1 MESRYAWCRSPAV
14 WGVVGYHRLIVT
26 KHLKVLVGMQMSGPQ
41 YGVPGAVSRG
51 GTTPCRF
58 PVALCRRRK
67 HMKRSI
73 VAVLCAVLVIAAVT
87 LWIAEG
93 YTPEG
98 TVRRYLASLAKGDAE
113 TALSMVDP
121 GVPSDQ
127 RIFLTNEVMASAA
140 SRLEIESIEASS
152 SLIEI
157 VGISRVTATLRLDGH
172 RFTHVFTLDRKDRE
186 DSIMSTWTIREGLVV
201 PLKVSGHHV
210 PRFSVGGA
218 VTDLDSSAPE
228 GTEYLF
234 FPGVYDLQPEGTGE
248 YVDAQSARAV
258 VEDGTQGS
266 SYETTHVTLEG
277 SLNSQLRGEV
287 LRAAQDAVQ
296 ACGTLGRNADQMCP
310 SALRSS
316 SLSVLN
322 VTTLPSTLVSVSDS
336 GAYTGEDAVI
346 TYQDPGSWLPD
357 RHPHT
362 LTLRPTM
369 TVELSDAGVPVTD
382 IDGKPVISVTLSI
395 PSSSGD
401 SPSS

>member
-1 MESRYAWCRSPAV
+1 
-14 WGVVGYHRLIVT
+14 
-26 KHLKVLVGMQMSGPQ
+26 
-41 YGVPGAVSRG
+41 
-51 GTTPCRF
+51 
-58 PVALCRRRK
+58 
-67 HMKRSI
+67 MKRSI

-121 GVPSDQ
+121 GVPNDQ
-127 RIFLTNEVMASAA
+127 RIFLTNEVLASAA
-140 SRLEIESIEASS
+140 SRLEVEAVEAEDTRGKRVETSK
-152 SLIEI
+152 
-157 VGISRVTATLRLDGH
+157 VTATLRLDGH

-201 PLKVSGHHV
+201 PLNVSGHHV

-218 VTDLDSSAPE
+218 VVDLDPSAPE

-266 SYETTHVTLEG
+266 SYETTHITLEG

-287 LRAAQDAVQ
+287 LHAVQDAVQ

-316 SLSVLN
+316 SLSVLDI
-322 VTTLPSTLVSVSDS
+322 TTMPSTLVSVSDS

-346 TYQDPGSWLPD
+346 THQDTGSWLPD
-357 RHPHT
+357 RHPRT
-362 LTLRPTM
+362 LTLRPTA
-369 TVELSDAGVPVTD
+369 TVALSDAGIPVTD

-395 PSSSGD
+395 PSSAGD

>member
-1 MESRYAWCRSPAV
+1 M
-14 WGVVGYHRLIVT
+14 GT
-26 KHLKVLVGMQMSGPQ
+26 QMSGPQ
-41 YGVPGAVSRG
+41 YGVPGAASRG

-58 PVALCRRRK
+58 PVTLCRRRK

-98 TVRRYLASLAKGDAE
+98 TVRRYLASLAKGVAE

-121 GVPSDQ
+121 GVPNDQ
-127 RIFLTNEVMASAA
+127 RIFLTNEVLASAA

-210 PRFSVGGA
+210 LRFSVGGT
-218 VTDLDSSAPE
+218 VTDLDSFAPE
-228 GTEYLF
+228 GMEYLF

-266 SYETTHVTLEG
+266 SYETTHITLEG

-287 LRAAQDAVQ
+287 LHAVQDAVQ

-316 SLSVLN
+316 SLSVLDI
-322 VTTLPSTLVSVSDS
+322 TTMPSTLVSVSDS

-357 RHPHT
+357 RHPRT
-362 LTLRPTM
+362 LTLRPTA
-369 TVELSDAGVPVTD
+369 TVALSDAGIPVTD

-395 PSSSGD
+395 PSSAGD
-401 SPSS
+401 SSSS

>member
-1 MESRYAWCRSPAV
+1 M
-14 WGVVGYHRLIVT
+14 GT
-26 KHLKVLVGMQMSGPQ
+26 QMSGPQ
-41 YGVPGAVSRG
+41 YGVPGAASRR

-58 PVALCRRRK
+58 PVALCRCRER
-67 HMKRSI
+67 MKRSI
-73 VAVLCAVLVIAAVT
+73 VAVVCFVLVIGFGFWMAGK
-87 LWIAEG
+87 ES
-93 YTPEG
+93 TPERE
-98 TVRRYLASLAKGDAE
+98 VRRYLSYLAKGDAE
-113 TALSMVDP
+113 GALSMVDP
-121 GVPSDQ
+121 GVPNDQ
-127 RIFLTNEVMASAA
+127 RIFLTNEVLASAA
-140 SRLEIESIEASS
+140 SRLEVEAVEAEDTRGKRVETSK
-152 SLIEI
+152 
-157 VGISRVTATLRLDGH
+157 VTAALRLDGH

-210 PRFSVGGA
+210 PRFSVGGT
-218 VTDLDSSAPE
+218 VTDLDSSVPE

-296 ACGTLGRNADQMCP
+296 ACGTLGRNTDQMCP

-316 SLSVLN
+316 SLSVLE
-322 VTTLPSTLVSVSDS
+322 VTTLPSTLVSVNDS

-382 IDGKPVISVTLSI
+382 IDGKPVISVMLSI

>member
-1 MESRYAWCRSPAV
+1 MRGAVRLRSG
-14 WGVVGYHRLIVT
+14 GVVGYHHTIVSEYV
-26 KHLKVLVGMQMSGPQ
+26 KVVSMGTQMSGPQ
-41 YGVPGAVSRG
+41 YGVPGAASRG
-51 GTTPCRF
+51 GITPYRF
-58 PVALCRRRK
+58 PVTLYRRRK

-73 VAVLCAVLVIAAVT
+73 VAVVCLVLVIGFGFWMAGK
-87 LWIAEG
+87 ES
-93 YTPEG
+93 TPERE
-98 TVRRYLASLAKGDAE
+98 VRRYLSYLAKGDAE
-113 TALSMVDP
+113 GALSMVDP
-121 GVPSDQ
+121 GVPNDQ
-127 RIFLTNEVMASAA
+127 RIFLTNEVLASAA
-140 SRLEIESIEASS
+140 SRLEVEAVEAEDNRGKRVETSK
-152 SLIEI
+152 
-157 VGISRVTATLRLDGH
+157 VTATLRLDGH

-186 DSIMSTWTIREGLVV
+186 DSIISTWTIREGLVV

-228 GTEYLF
+228 GMEYLF

-316 SLSVLN
+316 SLSVLD

-357 RHPHT
+357 RHPRT

-369 TVELSDAGVPVTD
+369 TVALSDAGVPVTD

>member
-1 MESRYAWCRSPAV
+1 M
-14 WGVVGYHRLIVT
+14 
-26 KHLKVLVGMQMSGPQ
+26 
-41 YGVPGAVSRG
+41 
-51 GTTPCRF
+51 
-58 PVALCRRRK
+58 RR
-67 HMKRSI
+67 
-73 VAVLCAVLVIAAVT
+73 A
-87 LWIAEG
+87 
-93 YTPEG
+93 
-98 TVRRYLASLAKGDAE
+98 
-113 TALSMVDP
+113 
-121 GVPSDQ
+121 
-127 RIFLTNEVMASAA
+127 
-140 SRLEIESIEASS
+140 
-152 SLIEI
+152 
-157 VGISRVTATLRLDGH
+157 GISRVTATLRLDGH

-210 PRFSVGGA
+210 PRFSVGGT

-266 SYETTHVTLEG
+266 SYETTHITLEG

-287 LRAAQDAVQ
+287 LHAVQDAVQ

-316 SLSVLN
+316 SLSVLDI
-322 VTTLPSTLVSVSDS
+322 TTMPSTLVSVSDS

-346 TYQDPGSWLPD
+346 TYQDTGSWLPD
-357 RHPHT
+357 RHPRT
-362 LTLRPTM
+362 LTLRPTA
-369 TVELSDAGVPVTD
+369 TVALSDAGIPVTD

-395 PSSSGD
+395 PSSAGD

>member
-1 MESRYAWCRSPAV
+1 
-14 WGVVGYHRLIVT
+14 
-26 KHLKVLVGMQMSGPQ
+26 
-41 YGVPGAVSRG
+41 
-51 GTTPCRF
+51 
-58 PVALCRRRK
+58 
-67 HMKRSI
+67 MKRSI

-121 GVPSDQ
+121 GVPHDQ
-127 RIFLTNEVMASAA
+127 RIFLTNEVLASAA

-228 GTEYLF
+228 GMEYLF

-266 SYETTHVTLEG
+266 SYETTHITLEG

-316 SLSVLN
+316 SLSVLE
-322 VTTLPSTLVSVSDS
+322 VTTLPSTLVSVNDS

-382 IDGKPVISVTLSI
+382 IDGKPVISVMLSI

>member
-1 MESRYAWCRSPAV
+1 MRTQ
-14 WGVVGYHRLIVT
+14 L
-26 KHLKVLVGMQMSGPQ
+26 SGPQ
-41 YGVPGAVSRG
+41 YGVPGAASRR

-58 PVALCRRRK
+58 PVALCRCRER
-67 HMKRSI
+67 MKRSI
-73 VAVLCAVLVIAAVT
+73 VAVVCFVLVIGFGFWMAGK
-87 LWIAEG
+87 ES
-93 YTPEG
+93 TPERE
-98 TVRRYLASLAKGDAE
+98 VRRYLSYLAKGDAE
-113 TALSMVDP
+113 GALSMVDP
-121 GVPSDQ
+121 GVPNDQ
-127 RIFLTNEVMASAA
+127 RIFLTNEVLASAA

-210 PRFSVGGA
+210 PRFSVGGT

-266 SYETTHVTLEG
+266 SYETTHITLEG

-287 LRAAQDAVQ
+287 LHAVQDAVQ

-316 SLSVLN
+316 SLSVLDI
-322 VTTLPSTLVSVSDS
+322 TTVPSTLVSVSDS

-346 TYQDPGSWLPD
+346 TYQDTGSWLPD
-357 RHPHT
+357 RHPRT
-362 LTLRPTM
+362 LTLRPTA
-369 TVELSDAGVPVTD
+369 TVALSDAGIPVTD

-395 PSSSGD
+395 PSSAGD

>member
-1 MESRYAWCRSPAV
+1 M
-14 WGVVGYHRLIVT
+14 GT
-26 KHLKVLVGMQMSGPQ
+26 QMSGPQ
-41 YGVPGAVSRG
+41 YGVPGAASRR

-58 PVALCRRRK
+58 PVALCRCRER
-67 HMKRSI
+67 MKRSI
-73 VAVLCAVLVIAAVT
+73 VAVVCFVLVIGFGFWMAGK
-87 LWIAEG
+87 ES
-93 YTPEG
+93 TPERE
-98 TVRRYLASLAKGDAE
+98 VRRYLSYLAKGDAE
-113 TALSMVDP
+113 GALSMVDP
-121 GVPSDQ
+121 GVPNDQ
-127 RIFLTNEVMASAA
+127 RIFLTNEVLASAA
-140 SRLEIESIEASS
+140 SRLEVEAVEAEDTRGKRVETSK
-152 SLIEI
+152 
-157 VGISRVTATLRLDGH
+157 VTAALRLDGH

-228 GTEYLF
+228 GMEYLF

-316 SLSVLN
+316 SLSVLE
-322 VTTLPSTLVSVSDS
+322 VTTLPSTLVSVNDS

-382 IDGKPVISVTLSI
+382 IDGKPVISVMLSI